1 MFPFPSPMLLSAPSA
16 ASTFDKLS
24 SITVLPTV
32 THTPGSASYVALK
45 DGGSGGTP
53 ITVTITKAAGT
64 SILIMASASIAST
77 GGIANPM
84 LGVNDGTT
92 DHYVAENR
100 NFATCDVVLAGMT
113 IISGLGAGT
122 FTIKL
127 RIKLDA
133 ANQCNFG
140 VDHSAAL
147 MVMEIAP

>member
-84 LGVNDGTT
+84 LGVNDGSTNY
-92 DHYVAENR
+92 DIAE
-100 NFATCDVVLAGMT
+100 TQCDSTALMRMLTGSRRITGLA
-113 IISGLGAGT
+113 AGT
-122 FTIKL
+122 YTFTLMLKVPGSNGSFV
-127 RIKLDA
+127 
-133 ANQCNFG
+133 ANKS
-140 VDHSAAL
+140 VAILTA
-147 MVMEIAP
+147 MEVA

>member
-1 MFPFPSPMLLSAPSA
+1 MSANALSTNAFP
-16 ASTFDKLS
+16 ASTFSTS
-24 SITVLPTV
+24 SL
-32 THTPGSASYVALK
+32 SYVDLLN
-45 DGGSGGTP
+45 GSGGAV
-53 ITVTITKAAGT
+53 ISVSITKAAGT
-64 SILIMASASIAST
+64 SLLVRASMSARQNA
-77 GGIANPM
+77 ANATIT